1 MHLIK
6 ADPVLA
12 QIIAEV
18 GALGIQPRRERF
30 QALARNIIFQQL
42 AGAAANAIYGRFV
55 GLFPGVEFPSP
66 EQVLAKTDAELRS
79 VGLSEKKAL
88 YIKDLAAHVRDG
100 KLNFHRFHR
109 MTDEEIIADLTRVKG
124 IGKWTAEIFLMFNLG
139 RPDVMP
145 ADDLGV
151 RTRSSGTTGC
161 ANGPI
166 ASACSST
173 PSDGVRTGPRRH
185 GICGAASTSYCPT
198 VGQRRRPRQSRTAR
212 SGKFVPPGY
221 SASIGF
227 GFGKPSLDSDSSR
240 ARASSDGVGW
250 RSASASRRRRIS
262 FSSM

>member
-1 MHLIK
+1 MHLSK

-30 QALARNIIFQQL
+30 QALARTIIFQQL

-66 EQVLAKTDAELRS
+66 EQVMAKTDSELRS

-151 RTRSSGTTGC
+151 QNAVMRHYRMRQR
-161 ANGPI
+161 
-166 ASACSST
+166 
-173 PSDGVRTGPRRH
+173 PSRKRLLKHAERW
-185 GICGAASTSYCPT
+185 
-198 VGQRRRPRQSRTAR
+198 RPYRTAAAWYLWR
-212 SGKFVPPGY
+212 
-221 SASIGF
+221 
-227 GFGKPSLDSDSSR
+227 SLDIVLP
-240 ARASSDGVGW
+240 DGGAKTTAKAVAK
-250 RSASASRRRRIS
+250 RKKR
-262 FSSM
+262 

>member
-1 MHLIK
+1 MPTDKVPYARKARKHLSK

-12 QIIAEV
+12 RIIAEV

-30 QALARNIIFQQL
+30 QALVRNIIFQQL

-66 EQVLAKTDAELRS
+66 EQVIAKTDAELRS

-109 MTDEEIIADLTRVKG
+109 MTDEEIVAHLTQVKG

-151 RTRSSGTTGC
+151 QN
-161 ANGPI
+161 A
-166 ASACSST
+166 
-173 PSDGVRTGPRRH
+173 VKRH
-185 GICGAASTSYCPT
+185 YRMR
-198 VGQRRRPRQSRTAR
+198 QRPNRKRLLKHAERWRPYRTAAAWYLWR
-212 SGKFVPPGY
+212 
-221 SASIGF
+221 
-227 GFGKPSLDSDSSR
+227 SLDIVLPDAGTKPTAKAVAKR
-240 ARASSDGVGW
+240 KQP
-250 RSASASRRRRIS
+250 
-262 FSSM
+262 

>member
-1 MHLIK
+1 MHLSK

-12 QIIAEV
+12 RIIAEV

-66 EQVLAKTDAELRS
+66 DQVLAKTDAQLRS

-151 RTRSSGTTGC
+151 QN
-161 ANGPI
+161 A
-166 ASACSST
+166 
-173 PSDGVRTGPRRH
+173 VQRH
-185 GICGAASTSYCPT
+185 YRMR
-198 VGQRRRPRQSRTAR
+198 QRPNRKRLLKHAERWRPYRTAAAWYLWR
-212 SGKFVPPGY
+212 
-221 SASIGF
+221 
-227 GFGKPSLDSDSSR
+227 SLDIVLPDAGTKPPAKAVAKR
-240 ARASSDGVGW
+240 KQP
-250 RSASASRRRRIS
+250 
-262 FSSM
+262 

>member
-1 MHLIK
+1 MTLAGVQDSANRGFNPMPTDRVPYARKARMHLSK

-66 EQVLAKTDAELRS
+66 EQVLAKTDSELRS

-151 RTRSSGTTGC
+151 QN
-161 ANGPI
+161 A
-166 ASACSST
+166 
-173 PSDGVRTGPRRH
+173 VMRH
-185 GICGAASTSYCPT
+185 YRMR
-198 VGQRRRPRQSRTAR
+198 QRPNRKRLLKHAERWRPYRTAAAWYLWR
-212 SGKFVPPGY
+212 
-221 SASIGF
+221 
-227 GFGKPSLDSDSSR
+227 SLDIVLP
-240 ARASSDGVGW
+240 DGGTKAAAKAVAK
-250 RSASASRRRRIS
+250 RKKR
-262 FSSM
+262 

>member
-1 MHLIK
+1 MHLSK

-12 QIIAEV
+12 RIIAEV

-30 QALARNIIFQQL
+30 QALVRNIIFQQL

-66 EQVLAKTDAELRS
+66 QQVLAKTDAELRS

-109 MTDEEIIADLTRVKG
+109 MTDEEIVAHLTQVKG

-151 RTRSSGTTGC
+151 QN
-161 ANGPI
+161 A
-166 ASACSST
+166 
-173 PSDGVRTGPRRH
+173 VKRH
-185 GICGAASTSYCPT
+185 YRMR
-198 VGQRRRPRQSRTAR
+198 QRPNRKRLLKHAQRWRPYRTAAAWYLWR
-212 SGKFVPPGY
+212 
-221 SASIGF
+221 
-227 GFGKPSLDSDSSR
+227 SLDIVLPDAGAKPPAKKIAKR
-240 ARASSDGVGW
+240 KQP
-250 RSASASRRRRIS
+250 
-262 FSSM
+262 

>member
-1 MHLIK
+1 MATKKVDYARKARIHLSK
-6 ADPVLA
+6 ADPILA
-12 QIIAEV
+12 RIIAEV

-30 QALARNIIFQQL
+30 QALVRTIIFQQL

-66 EQVLAKTDAELRS
+66 EQVIAKTDAELRS

-109 MTDEEIIADLTRVKG
+109 MTDEEIVADLTQVKG

-151 RTRSSGTTGC
+151 QN
-161 ANGPI
+161 A
-166 ASACSST
+166 
-173 PSDGVRTGPRRH
+173 VKRH
-185 GICGAASTSYCPT
+185 YRMR
-198 VGQRRRPRQSRTAR
+198 QRPNRKRLLKHAERWRPYRTAAAWYLWR
-212 SGKFVPPGY
+212 
-221 SASIGF
+221 
-227 GFGKPSLDSDSSR
+227 SLDIVLP
-240 ARASSDGVGW
+240 DGGTKAPAKKPAK
-250 RSASASRRRRIS
+250 RKQP
-262 FSSM
+262 

>member
-1 MHLIK
+1 MPTDRVPYARKARMHLSK

-151 RTRSSGTTGC
+151 QN
-161 ANGPI
+161 A
-166 ASACSST
+166 
-173 PSDGVRTGPRRH
+173 VKRH
-185 GICGAASTSYCPT
+185 YRMR
-198 VGQRRRPRQSRTAR
+198 QRPNRKRLLKHAERWRPYRTAAAWYLWR
-212 SGKFVPPGY
+212 
-221 SASIGF
+221 
-227 GFGKPSLDSDSSR
+227 SLDIVLSEGGAKATAKAIANR
-240 ARASSDGVGW
+240 KKR
-250 RSASASRRRRIS
+250 
-262 FSSM
+262 

>member
-1 MHLIK
+1 MHLSK

-12 QIIAEV
+12 RIIAEV

-66 EQVLAKTDAELRS
+66 EQVLAKTDAQLRS

-109 MTDEEIIADLTRVKG
+109 MSDEEIVAHLTQVKG

-151 RTRSSGTTGC
+151 QN
-161 ANGPI
+161 A
-166 ASACSST
+166 
-173 PSDGVRTGPRRH
+173 VKRH
-185 GICGAASTSYCPT
+185 YRMR
-198 VGQRRRPRQSRTAR
+198 QRPNRKRLLKHAERWRPYRTAAAWYLWR
-212 SGKFVPPGY
+212 
-221 SASIGF
+221 
-227 GFGKPSLDSDSSR
+227 SLDIVLP
-240 ARASSDGVGW
+240 DGGAKPAAAKAVAK
-250 RSASASRRRRIS
+250 RKQR
-262 FSSM
+262 